1 MAAEIAP
8 RPSDDI
14 AGLRNDLEAEQRCL
28 VDDLRGVEADDWFTV
43 TAAEGWDVRDT
54 VAHLADTDE
63 IAIDT
68 CTDGPRSLT
77 RLATALA
84 SAEDVTLWGVLEG
97 RRQPGPEV
105 LAWWEDAQDRE
116 RSVLASLDPAMRVP
130 WGLGMR
136 VPSFLT
142 ARLMETWAHGLDVRT
157 ALGLA
162 SPDTARLRHV
172 AWLAI
177 RALPYAYQVASR
189 EPPASLPRVEL
200 RGPDDVTWTYGP
212 ADAPARITGDAGE
225 FCRLFVRRL
234 SRGDAHTLRAE
245 GADADAALDVARAYL

>member
-105 LAWWEDAQDRE
+105 LAWWEDAHAEPPRHPHGRIE
-116 RSVLASLDPAMRVP
+116 RRQYRAFQVLRVLP
-130 WGLGMR
+130 PCEHLG
-136 VPSFLT
+136 
-142 ARLMETWAHGLDVRT
+142 A
-157 ALGLA
+157 GLA
-162 SPDTARLRHV
+162 STLQHAPEGHV
-172 AWLAI
+172 LG
-177 RALPYAYQVASR
+177 RR
-189 EPPASLPRVEL
+189 ER
-200 RGPDDVTWTYGP
+200 RGE
-212 ADAPARITGDAGE
+212 AGE
-225 FCRLFVRRL
+225 GSGTIGAGVDGDLVGIGEVRNRV
-234 SRGDAHTLRAE
+234 
-245 GADADAALDVARAYL
+245 ADVPALGGGHGEP